1 MKQEMTELTDFT
13 AISTLEADV
22 VKKTNRYVYFSD
34 GTHMTYSDFHQLKN
48 DIRNEYARVHNE
60 EFVNSVKTI
69 LLTKESIKELN
80 NEIKSLKDK
89 LEDVQETTY
98 ELENS
103 IQYEHF
109 RQEQMGLANYQ
120 KMYEEEKKRY
130 ERLNGRLD
138 FHARELYKDFPNL
151 PILSYFQEEQG
162 IKFIIKESEDEIDFK
177 FFFDPYKLLANYHSA
192 LSDIFYVDGYYIKNG
207 GWLKVIGNDVILY
220 GKSGDYGV
228 YEDEIAIK
236 AAQVVF
242 PGKNILSFAGKSW
255 DEINYQSNDKD

>member
-1 MKQEMTELTDFT
+1 MEQEMTDFT

-34 GTHMTYSDFHQLKN
+34 GTHMTYSDFHQLKS
-48 DIRNEYARVHNE
+48 DIRNEYAKVHKE
-60 EFVNSVKTI
+60 EFTNSVRTI
-69 LLTKESIKELN
+69 LLTKESIKDLN
-80 NEIKSLKDK
+80 KEISSLRDK
-89 LEDVQETTY
+89 LEDAKETTY

-103 IQYEHF
+103 ISFEHWQ
-109 RQEQMGLANYQ
+109 QEQMGLANYQ
-120 KMYEEEKKRY
+120 KMYKEEKERY
-130 ERLNGRLD
+130 ERLNSKLD
-138 FHARELYKDFPNL
+138 VHARELYKDFPNL
-151 PILSYFQEEQG
+151 PILSYFQEEKG
-162 IKFIIKESEDEIDFK
+162 TKFIIKDSGDETDFK
-177 FFFDPYKLLANYHSA
+177 FFFDPYKLLANYHSS
-192 LSDIFYVDGYYIKNG
+192 LSDIFYVDGYCVRNG

-242 PGKNILSFAGKSW
+242 PGKNILSFAGKQW